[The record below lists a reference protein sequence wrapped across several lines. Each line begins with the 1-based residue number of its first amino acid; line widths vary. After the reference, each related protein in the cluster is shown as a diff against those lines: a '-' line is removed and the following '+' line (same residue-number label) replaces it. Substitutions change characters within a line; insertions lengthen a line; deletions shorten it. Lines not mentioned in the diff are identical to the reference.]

1 MQSACSSSCT
11 LTRRSPKVRHC
22 VLSHI
27 DDDTCELDLS
37 EFSGKREKAVS
48 TNERLQLE
56 AQAVL
61 DVIEN
66 PDVAQALRQDKN
78 QNLQYLKDNYN
89 VRARLPST
97 VLQPIYV
104 QHSSLSNKSL
114 LYTTLGSSNIPTA
127 TTAVLQTICITSV
140 YFQPITISTLLRTGV
155 NLLPTSSPENGRQL
169 SKN

>member
-1 MQSACSSSCT
+1 MK
-11 LTRRSPKVRHC
+11 RFPKVCNRVVIC
-22 VLSHI
+22 INS
-27 DDDTCELDLS
+27 DTCELNLS

-89 VRARLPST
+89 VRFRLSST

-104 QHSSLSNKSL
+104 
-114 LYTTLGSSNIPTA
+114 
-127 TTAVLQTICITSV
+127 
-140 YFQPITISTLLRTGV
+140 
-155 NLLPTSSPENGRQL
+155 
-169 SKN
+169 